1 MPVMQR
7 DTLPP
12 YRCRQLDAPCSGEVD
27 MDDGVIRAL
36 RLYLNDSIDFDSLE
50 DRIIPVAFEAEAED
64 GGPVFEVVAEIAYVK
79 DRVSDEGVFRER
91 VAGLVA
97 GQQPRRWRKSHSAIM
112 RRSKLYARSN
122 CSST

>member
-1 MPVMQR
+1 MIPSTSTHWRIVSS
-7 DTLPP
+7 L
-12 YRCRQLDAPCSGEVD
+12 
-27 MDDGVIRAL
+27 L
-36 RLYLNDSIDFDSLE
+36 RSRL
-50 DRIIPVAFEAEAED
+50 RTED

-79 DRVSDEGVFRER
+79 DRVSDEGMFRER

-112 RRSKLYARSN
+112 RRSKLYAHSN